1 MKTHLFVPETEEN
14 SEKEQSKLQLRL
26 KRNRTDLVEEL
37 RQSLRE
43 AIKVEKIKI
52 EWKFP
57 FKGGGVITSV
67 VFHPKN
73 DKLFNPSSRNAKV
86 KVRNGNFHSFFNFSI
101 LMASLSEDSP
111 THRTLLT
118 LLCGLKN
125 DILETG
131 DTGPDTLHP
140 DILLHVTSDDIFNT
154 RDTIF
159 DEIERTQKTE
169 ENI

>member
-1 MKTHLFVPETEEN
+1 MSFSIH
-14 SEKEQSKLQLRL
+14 Q
-26 KRNRTDLVEEL
+26 
-37 RQSLRE
+37 
-43 AIKVEKIKI
+43 
-52 EWKFP
+52 
-57 FKGGGVITSV
+57 
-67 VFHPKN
+67 KN
-73 DKLFNPSSRNAKV
+73 DKKLFNPSSRNAKV
-86 KVRNGNFHSFFNFSI
+86 KVRNGNFHSFFIFSI